1 MSSET
6 DRYARHR
13 LIDWWDQ
20 ERLQNARV
28 MVVGAGAIGNEVI
41 KNLALL
47 GVGHLLIVDSDTVEI
62 SNLTRSV
69 LFRAAD
75 RGRPKAEVAAERAV
89 EINPDIQV
97 RSLVGDLEFDV
108 GLGVYRD
115 MDIVLGCLDSVQ
127 ARLALNR
134 LCRRAGV
141 PWLNGGIEATIAEV
155 SLFDGTSGAC
165 YECAMSA
172 AMWEER
178 NRRFACGGLRADED
192 EQKMPTTAVVASAVA
207 AFMVNEALLLLH
219 AKDRQQKEGLALSQ
233 KLYLT
238 LKPYYFGVY
247 DLPENGACLAHES
260 WEPIAPIEQSNE
272 SVTPRLLLEIAGEPN
287 GTVELGF
294 DLLTEMRC
302 MECDAAE
309 TILKPLERCGMELT
323 ICPQCHT
330 RSRQPEAVNWL
341 DATGPYADITLAQM
355 GIPDGAVVGIRGE
368 VNRRFLQL
376 AGGDCFGKR
385 RKG

>member
-1 MSSET
+1 MTPEA

-20 ERLQNARV
+20 ERLRDARV

-47 GVGHLLIVDSDTVEI
+47 GIGHLLIVDSDTVEL

-75 RGRPKAEVAAERAV
+75 QGRPKAEVAAERAA
-89 EINPDIQV
+89 EIDPEIQV
-97 RSLVGDLEFDV
+97 QSLVGDLEFDV
-108 GLGVYRD
+108 GLGIYRD
-115 MDIVLGCLDSVQ
+115 MDVVIGCLDSVQ

-155 SLFDGTSGAC
+155 SLFSGRSGAC

-178 NRRFACGGLRADED
+178 NRRYACGGLRAEEA
-192 EQKMPTTAVVASAVA
+192 EQKMPTTAVVASLVA
-207 AFMVNEALLLLH
+207 AYLVNEALLLLH
-219 AKDRQQKEGLALSQ
+219 AADLPCKEGLAFSQ
-233 KLYLT
+233 KLYIT
-238 LKPYYFGVY
+238 LKPYHFGVY
-247 DLPENGACLAHES
+247 DLPENAECLAHATV
-260 WEPIAPIEQSNE
+260 EPIEVVRQSKE
-272 SVTPRLLLEIAGEPN
+272 TATARRLLEVAGEPN

-302 MECDAAE
+302 VECGAVE
-309 TILKPLERCGMELT
+309 TVLQPLERCGVEWT
-323 ICPQCHT
+323 RCPHCKT
-330 RSRQPEAVNWL
+330 RSRQPECVNWL
-341 DATGPYADITLAQM
+341 DAAGSYADVSFARL
-355 GIPDGAVVGIRGE
+355 GLPDGAVVSIQGE
-368 VNRRFLQL
+368 QTRRFLQL
-376 AGGDCFGKR
+376 SGGNRFGER